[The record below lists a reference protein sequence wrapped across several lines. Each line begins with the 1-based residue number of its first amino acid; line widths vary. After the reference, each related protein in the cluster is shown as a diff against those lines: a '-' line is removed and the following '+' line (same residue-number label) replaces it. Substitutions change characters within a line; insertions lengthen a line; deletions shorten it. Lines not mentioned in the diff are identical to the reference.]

1 MLRRFNVRHINIGK
15 AIIPNNLYKN
25 RVYFTWAQVQV
36 FILAGANTETEF
48 IHVQACSNIR
58 SLRHLRNRHQQL
70 HILILIESTDRQIC
84 IKLDEQVKI
93 LAVGNPRKVSCV
105 NYCRVIMCWRVDIL
119 MAISLL
125 VRWFGNEMTLNPCS
139 SLWNQLLFQTR

>member
-1 MLRRFNVRHINIGK
+1 MLRQFNVKHINVGK
-15 AIIPNNLYKN
+15 AMIPNYLQKN
-25 RVYFTWAQVQV
+25 KVFFTWAQVQV

-48 IHVQACSNIR
+48 IHVQACSTIR

-84 IKLDEQVKI
+84 IELDEQVKI

-125 VRWFGNEMTLNPCS
+125 VRWFGGEMTLNPCS

>member
-1 MLRRFNVRHINIGK
+1 MYKLAVISSHFATYEI
-15 AIIPNNLYKN
+15 ATNNY
-25 RVYFTWAQVQV
+25 
-36 FILAGANTETEF
+36 
-48 IHVQACSNIR
+48 
-58 SLRHLRNRHQQL
+58 
-70 HILILIESTDRQIC
+70 ILIESTDRQIC
-84 IKLDEQVKI
+84 IKFDEQVKI

-125 VRWFGNEMTLNPCS
+125 VRRFSDEMTLNPCS